1 MPNLNPR
8 RFTEPDTLSKIKR
21 ECLIQWLKP
30 AADYLSRQGVVLPD
44 AASTD
49 EVDYKQLAAA
59 FMDPGEDMPI
69 YLVNSLYIIHEMS
82 DEHGMDAILEA
93 FAEAGIDL
101 DIGDEHVPADV
112 AVQAWL
118 LDRERLEQLHSQHQ
132 LVLPRSFIYFSTAT
146 APVPK
151 FDPPDADDL
160 SALEASL
167 DDWYSQ
173 KKRGRGCRVFA
184 FPKGDECWFL
194 VRHGLPCKR
203 EGSFEDGRPA
213 SIFYRPQKHD
223 VLVYNAA
230 AGELRIN
237 CCGKRELERFLK
249 AFGFYLFGDEG
260 FFPGTAKYTLAPLVR
275 DARCSLA
282 CLDVPGMESVT
293 LKEVEFLFR
302 GKPWQ
307 RTIRK
312 SDDIFAL
319 VEAEH
324 IRWPKDVDQITR
336 ATFEIKFSGS
346 KKCRKVAVIP
356 SNRAQYGRDDDSSI
370 VEQWL
375 KARGFIGEAI
385 PDDDEEPV
393 D

>member
-1 MPNLNPR
+1 MPNLNAR

-21 ECLIQWLKP
+21 EYLIRWLQP
-30 AADYLSRQGVVLPD
+30 ANGYLLSQGVVLPD

-49 EVDYKQLAAA
+49 EVDCKRLAAV
-59 FMDPGEDMPI
+59 FMDPGEDMPKN
-69 YLVNSLYIIHEMS
+69 LVDSLYIIHEMS
-82 DEHGMDAILEA
+82 NQNGMDAILEA
-93 FAEAGIDL
+93 FTQTGMDL
-101 DIGDEHVPADV
+101 DISDEYVPADV

-118 LDRERLEQLHSQHQ
+118 MDSELLGQLHNQHQ
-132 LVLPRSFIYFSTAT
+132 LILPRSFIYFSTAT
-146 APVPK
+146 FPVPK
-151 FDPPDADDL
+151 FDPPSSDVL

-223 VLVYNAA
+223 VLVYNAE

-249 AFGFYLFGDEG
+249 AFGFFLFGDEG

-275 DARCSLA
+275 DARSSLA

-324 IRWPKDVDQITR
+324 IRWPKDVAQITR

-346 KKCRKVAVIP
+346 NKCRKVSVIP

-385 PDDDEEPV
+385 PDDDEDPV
-393 D
+393 E